1 MEQKSDDF
9 IVREQPGVYLNL
21 MMSYSGH
28 YTKEGIKYEN
38 SVYFKIG
45 KSQNLD
51 ARGDRLVNEYDAKII
66 PICYILTNGFDR
78 SNLESK
84 LLRELNHLNLNLII
98 SDNNKIVS
106 HKKETFSIQ
115 REVIQKFM
123 DIVRHN
129 PEYTFLKS
137 EYIENY
143 HQFVNETFISNINY
157 LVNKYFY
164 EESEYTILNDMHSHA
179 INKSMIRD
187 AKTFVENYQFEEYYS
202 SDEDEYDDPD
212 DSDYVDDPDDDDPDD
227 SDFEP

>member
-1 MEQKSDDF
+1 MATEAAQK
-9 IVREQPGVYLNL
+9 PGVYLNL

-28 YTKEGIKYEN
+28 CTKEGIKYEN

-51 ARGDRLVNEYDAKII
+51 ARGDRLLYEYDDAII
-66 PICYILTNGFDR
+66 MPICYILTNGLDR
-78 SNLESK
+78 SDLESK
-84 LLRELNHLNLNLII
+84 LLEQTKNYNLNLVIQKNATT
-98 SDNNKIVS
+98 SY
-106 HKKETFSIQ
+106 KKET
-115 REVIQKFM
+115 RAVLPEVVQKFM
-123 DIVRHN
+123 DIGRSK

-137 EYIENY
+137 PYIDDY
-143 HQFVNETFISNINY
+143 YQFIGTRFQSNILN
-157 LVNKYFY
+157 LVEKYF